1 METCDAFGVDLGTS
15 NTVTAVVC
23 DGRIEVV
30 PDTNGY
36 TVIPSYLWVAD
47 SENQYVYGFVAKSRL
62 RTQPRSVFHD
72 VKRLIGLHYNDPLVQ
87 RIKDSVLFQIVDD
100 GHNKPLLRC
109 VNREGEKVRKYP
121 EEVIS
126 IMLEHVKMVTQ
137 SYTATPITDVVIT
150 VPVLYSQYQCS
161 IVRSIADSVGLK
173 TIGILTEP
181 TAAAFAYADFM
192 SAKEETIMVYDL
204 GGGTFGVSIMHI
216 KGSEFTELARGGN
229 SSLGGNDIV
238 TLIMNE
244 VLEHYEKE
252 AGEAYRTLTAR
263 EMGHLRLS
271 CDGAKNDMLSVPA
284 TGIEVSDCEEW
295 MYMLTRER
303 FSDIIY
309 GLVKETIHTCNEA
322 MERAHVTVKDLSRI
336 VLVGGSTRLQQITTK
351 LGAFY
356 KIPISRQVSID
367 ECVAYGAAKY
377 ACYLARHP
385 EARERERRVMT
396 SGFSETDTLPLVH
409 VDFNRVESIDVV
421 STACEKIAPSC
432 GEGEVD
438 AVNPS
443 PSASQDAGVP
453 SNQESGASSRCEAL
467 PSDSETTSLVQSVQ
481 APPSESESIQAASQE
496 SELTQAT
503 PSGSEPTQTTPE
515 NNPTQATPENNPISP
530 QQTQKPLPKRV
541 APPPVKWR
549 KTQAV
554 KKEMNLITRYGE
566 IERKAHEKM
575 QKMTDPHS
583 IRELEDALFECS
595 KKTLTKELL
604 DELESLINQQECS
617 AVC

>member
-1 METCDAFGVDLGTS
+1 METYNAFGVDLGTS
-15 NTVTAVVC
+15 NTVTAVFRN
-23 DGRIEVV
+23 GRIEVV
-30 PDTNGY
+30 PDTNGL

-100 GHNKPLLRC
+100 GSNKPLLCC
-109 VNREGEKVRKYP
+109 VNREGEEVRKYP

-126 IMLEHVKMVTQ
+126 IMLEHVKLVTQ

-181 TAAAFAYADFM
+181 TAAAFAYADYM
-192 SAKEETIMVYDL
+192 SVKETIMVYDL
-204 GGGTFGVSIMHI
+204 GGGTFGVSIIHI
-216 KGSEFTELARGGN
+216 KGAEFTELARGGN
-229 SSLGGNDIV
+229 SSLGGNDII

-252 AGEAYRTLTAR
+252 AGEAYRKLTAR
-263 EMGHLRLS
+263 EMGLLRLS
-271 CDGAKNDMLSVPA
+271 SDGAKNDMSSMRA
-284 TGIEVSDCEEW
+284 TEIEVSGCEEW
-295 MYMLTRER
+295 TYTLTRER

-336 VLVGGSTRLQQITTK
+336 VLVGGSTRLQQITTE

-356 KIPISRQVSID
+356 KIPISRQASID

-385 EARERERRVMT
+385 EAKERERRVMT

-409 VDFNRVESIDVV
+409 VNFNGVESIDV
-421 STACEKIAPSC
+421 STACEKSAPSC
-432 GEGEVD
+432 EEVN
-438 AVNPS
+438 VGSSS
-443 PSASQDAGVP
+443 PSASQGVGVP
-453 SNQESGASSRCEAL
+453 SNQDSGALSSCEAL
-467 PSDSETTSLVQSVQ
+467 PSDSETSPLVQSVQ
-481 APPSESESIQAASQE
+481 AVSPESESIQA
-496 SELTQAT
+496 T
-503 PSGSEPTQTTPE
+503 PPESEPTQTAPSESEPSQTPLE
-515 NNPTQATPENNPISP
+515 SNPIPP

-549 KTQAV
+549 KTQVV
-554 KKEMNLITRYGE
+554 KKEVELITRYGE
-566 IERKAHEKM
+566 IERKAHEMM
-575 QKMTDPHS
+575 QKMTDPQR

>member
-100 GHNKPLLRC
+100 GHNKPLLCC

-137 SYTATPITDVVIT
+137 SFMATPITDVVIT

-181 TAAAFAYADFM
+181 TAAAFAYADYM
-192 SAKEETIMVYDL
+192 SIKEETIMVYDL
-204 GGGTFGVSIMHI
+204 GGGTFGVSIIHI
-216 KGSEFTELARGGN
+216 KGAEFTELARGGN
-229 SSLGGNDIV
+229 SSLGGNDII

-244 VLEHYEKE
+244 VLEYYEKE
-252 AGEAYRTLTAR
+252 AGEAYRKLTAR
-263 EMGHLRLS
+263 EMGLLRLS
-271 CDGAKNDMLSVPA
+271 CDGAKNDMSIMLA
-284 TGIEVSDCEEW
+284 TEIEVSGCEEW
-295 MYMLTRER
+295 TYTLTRER

-336 VLVGGSTRLQQITTK
+336 VLVGGSTRLQQITTE

-356 KIPISRQVSID
+356 KIPISRQASID

-385 EARERERRVMT
+385 EAKERERRVMT

-409 VDFNRVESIDVV
+409 VNFHSVEIIDV
-421 STACEKIAPSC
+421 STACEKSAPSC
-432 GEGEVD
+432 EEVN
-438 AVNPS
+438 VGSSS
-443 PSASQDAGVP
+443 PPASQDASVP
-453 SNQESGASSRCEAL
+453 SNQDSGALSSCEAL
-467 PSDSETTSLVQSVQ
+467 PSDSETSPLVQSVQ
-481 APPSESESIQAASQE
+481 AVSPESESIQATPSE
-496 SELTQAT
+496 SEPTQAT
-503 PSGSEPTQTTPE
+503 PSESEPSQTPLE
-515 NNPTQATPENNPISP
+515 SNPIST

-549 KTQAV
+549 KTQVV
-554 KKEMNLITRYGE
+554 KKEAELITRYGE
-566 IERKAHEKM
+566 IERKAHEMM
-575 QKMTDPHS
+575 QKMSDPQR